1 MVRKVIELFILF
13 CLCAAMLGAM
23 GALAQPLHT
32 RRNDAPVLH
41 LARHPEQDSTLD
53 ICLEAELNS
62 LYLYSDPLTWANGV
76 VWSAIY
82 DGPIDDHAYAYQP
95 VILQRLPSLENGDA
109 RLEAITV
116 NAGAL
121 VLNDSGTVVTL
132 IVGEVIRPSGC
143 RSSDCAITY
152 TGGSVDMDRL
162 QVDYFLLPGL
172 TWSDGELL
180 TASDS
185 VYSFI
190 LDADPMT
197 PSRKERS
204 ERTAAYSA
212 SSDEQVT
219 WTSLPG
225 FTPADFA
232 TYFWTPLPE
241 HLWGIYTAEELL
253 TADLSNRT
261 PLGWGPYVIDEWV
274 TGERI
279 NLHKNPNYFRTSEGL
294 PEFESLVFHFT
305 SDGLG
310 DLRAGNCDILPST
323 LADPGMLRVY
333 DNQGYYKV
341 TSSPDGITWE
351 HLDFGIQP
359 VDSYDGFAGQT
370 LAFQDLRVRQ
380 AFAYCMDRRA
390 IVEAVYAGY
399 GGVAHAYIP
408 TIHPYYPDD
417 AAMYPFDPVQGQ
429 ALLAAAGWVDTNGNG
444 VRDKSGIEFS
454 VDLVTSTA
462 NIRQVVAA
470 LVAEQMSANC
480 GIAVIPNH
488 IPANDLFAGWP
499 DGPLFGRQ
507 FDLGIYAWLTGVE
520 PPCIWYHTDQIPSD
534 ENPGGM
540 NDTGYSDPTYDLTC
554 DSALQALYE
563 HDKLSLHGE
572 AVRIFTEDLPVLPL
586 FARVNLDLMIPQIT
600 HFQSNPMNYHTVPN
614 EYRLWNIEEY
624 AYGESETILPEGGEL
639 LSPEDGTSY
648 AFASGTFGESVEVKH
663 ISLSPKDTPDFE
675 PFQGAG
681 HFFEVSAMDGQGQ
694 SVQPDLPYTLTIQY
708 TDGELGHAQ
717 ENTLGLF
724 YWDENLGAW
733 VAEPSAQVD
742 PVKNSITAHPHL
754 FSIWAVLGDT
764 KIIYLPVIK
773 Q

>member
-1 MVRKVIELFILF
+1 MVRKVIDLFILF
-13 CLCAAMLGAM
+13 CLCAAMLGDM
-23 GALAQPLHT
+23 GALAQPLHIL
-32 RRNDAPVLH
+32 RNDAPGLH
-41 LARHPEQDSTLD
+41 PARHPEQDTTLD

-82 DGPIDDHAYAYQP
+82 DGPIDNHAYAYQP

-116 NAGAL
+116 NAGDL
-121 VLNDSGTVVTL
+121 VLNDSGAVVTL
-132 IVGEVIRPSGC
+132 MVGEVIRPSGC

-152 TGGSVDMDRL
+152 QGGPVDMDRL
-162 QVDYFLLPGL
+162 QVDFFLLPGL

-190 LDADPMT
+190 LDADPVT
-197 PSRKERS
+197 PSNKERS

-212 SSDEQVT
+212 SSEVQVT

-225 FTPADFA
+225 FTPVDFA
-232 TYFWTPLPE
+232 TYLWTPLPE
-241 HLWGIYTAEELL
+241 HLWGSYSAEELL

-274 TGERI
+274 SGDRI
-279 NLHKNPNYFRTSEGL
+279 NLHKNPNYFRNAEGL

-310 DLRAGNCDILPST
+310 VLRAGNCDILPST
-323 LADPGMLRVY
+323 LADPGILRAY

-341 TSSPDGITWE
+341 ASSPYGGIWE

-380 AFAYCMDRRA
+380 AFAYCLDRRA
-390 IVEAVYAGY
+390 IVESLYAGY
-399 GGVAHAYIP
+399 GEVAHAYIP
-408 TIHPYYPDD
+408 LIHPYYPDD
-417 AAMYPFDPVQGQ
+417 AVMYPFDPVQGQ
-429 ALLAAAGWVDTNGNG
+429 ALLTAAGWVDTNGDG

-454 VDLVTSTA
+454 VNLVTSTA
-462 NIRQVVAA
+462 IIRQEVAA
-470 LVAEQMSANC
+470 LIAAQMMANC

-488 IPANDLFAGWP
+488 VSASDLFVGWP

-507 FDLGIYAWLTGVE
+507 FDLGVYAWLAEVE
-520 PPCIWYHTDQIPSD
+520 PSCNWYLTEQIPSD
-534 ENPGGM
+534 DNPGGM
-540 NDTGYSDPTYDLTC
+540 NNTGYSSPAYDSAC
-554 DSALQALYE
+554 ASALQALYE
-563 HDKLSLHGE
+563 NDKLVFHRE
-572 AVRIFTEDLPVLPL
+572 AARIFTEELPVLPL
-586 FARVNLDLMIPQIT
+586 FARVNLDLIIPQIT
-600 HFQSNPMNYHTVPN
+600 NYQSDPTYYDSVLTDNF
-614 EYRLWNIEEY
+614 LWNIEEY
-624 AYGESETILPEGGEL
+624 AYGESETIPPDGGSL
-639 LSPEDGTSY
+639 DSPEDGIAYT
-648 AFASGTFGESVEVKH
+648 FDPGTFTEPVTVTH
-663 ISLSPKDTPDFE
+663 VSLSPIDTPDFE

-681 HFFEVSAMDGQGQ
+681 HFFEVSAVDGQGQ
-694 SVQPDLPYTLTIQY
+694 PVQPDQPYTLSLQY
-708 TDGELGHAQ
+708 TDGELGHAL
-717 ENTLGLF
+717 EDTLGLF
-724 YWDENLGAW
+724 YWDDDLGAW
-733 VAEPSAQVD
+733 VIEPTAQVN
-742 PVKNSITAHPHL
+742 PVKNSITAHPHH
-754 FSIWAVLGDT
+754 FSMWAVLGDT
-764 KIIYLPVIK
+764 KLIFLPVIK